1 MANAIAPGWIDY
13 EYHSLYGTH
22 NREMPVNTITIHDPV
37 REDSTIEAWDT
48 SDVNWRDMASAM
60 AAELV
65 DRLPTTSTIDRA
77 TLWFQP
83 TPDDL
88 PLFVD
93 SFLLD
98 VDGTVAVPGY
108 TKAAQET
115 ITARDTLGNIAKIVS
130 LDMASGDNW
139 DVQITPTGAGVAAL
153 FAVWTDDAWGWS
165 SRAGHKPAIF
175 IKATRTLNENLRRRY
190 KQT

>member
-1 MANAIAPGWIDY
+1 MANDIAPGWISF
-13 EYHSLYGTH
+13 EEHSIYGAH
-22 NREMPVNTITIHDPV
+22 VREMPVNTITIHDPV

-48 SDVNWRDMASAM
+48 TDVNWRDMATAM
-60 AAELV
+60 ANELR

-77 TLWFQP
+77 TLWYK
-83 TPDDL
+83 PDPADL

-98 VDGTVAVPGY
+98 IDGTVAAPGY

-139 DVQITPTGAGVAAL
+139 DVQITPTAAGVTDL
-153 FAVWTDDAWGWS
+153 FAVWTDNAWGWS
-165 SRAGHKPAIF
+165 SRAGHKPSIF
-175 IKATRTLNENLRRRY
+175 IKATRTLNESLRRRY